1 MGFAQN
7 LKRMR
12 AAKGLSQAELAE
24 IIGVSE
30 ITLRKYEAGERYPK
44 DPTVDALS
52 AELGVSRE
60 ALVSDCAGTVDEA
73 MQALF
78 DIEER
83 FGIKP
88 IKLDGMVVVAMP
100 DGSDAPDQELLSK
113 ALRAWYRSR
122 RDHEDEE
129 ITESEYFAWKDSFK
143 V

>member
-12 AAKGLSQAELAE
+12 AAKGLSQAELADA
-24 IIGVSE
+24 IGVSE

-44 DPTVDALS
+44 DPTVDVLA

-60 ALVSDCAGTVDEA
+60 ALVSDCASTVDEA

-78 DIEER
+78 DIEEK

-88 IKLDGMVVVAMP
+88 IKIDGMVVIAMP
-100 DGSDAPDQELLSK
+100 ECVSTPGQKSLSE
-113 ALRAWYRSR
+113 ALRTWHRSR
-122 RDHEDEE
+122 RDLEDEE

-143 V
+143 A